1 MLDNSPIPFKN
12 TKEKAL
18 QCCNGEGFMLDN
30 SPIPFKKVLTVG
42 QALKYF
48 RGFML
53 DNSPIPTMAVPNR
66 YLPSAFRGFMLDNS
80 PIPRS
85 FQKGFNVWSS
95 PLSGFHVR

>member
-1 MLDNSPIPFKN
+1 
-12 TKEKAL
+12 
-18 QCCNGEGFMLDN
+18 MLDN

-80 PIPRS
+80 PIPT
-85 FQKGFNVWSS
+85 
-95 PLSGFHVR
+95 LTI